1 MSKGST
7 YNPSPHETELVPDL
21 KNAAAFRAIW
31 HRQQPHVYFLAL
43 QLLGDRQ
50 AAQDAATDAFV
61 KLWKSDQ
68 QFPTERAIA
77 GWLRVTTRN
86 GCLDILRQ
94 RQSEQY
100 RIQLLENLQPA
111 MDETWTREDIMAD
124 RLQALYKEIEALSPR
139 GREIFK
145 MRFMKGIKN
154 EMIAEQLGLSHQSV
168 RDHLSKS
175 LKALRLSLK
184 HRQDLLLL
192 LIILWPHPPM
202 D

>member
-1 MSKGST
+1 MTKGST
-7 YNPSPHETELVPDL
+7 YNSLPHGPEPAPDL
-21 KNAAAFRAIW
+21 KNSAVFREIW
-31 HRQQPHVYFLAL
+31 HRQQSHVYFLAL
-43 QLLGDRQ
+43 EMLGDRQ

-61 KLWKSDQ
+61 KLWKSKLE
-68 QFPTERAIA
+68 FSTERAIA
-77 GWLRVTTRN
+77 AWLRVTTRN

-94 RQSEQY
+94 RQSEQS
-100 RIQLLENLQPA
+100 RIQYLENLQPA
-111 MDETWTREDIMAD
+111 IEDNWTREDIMAD

-145 MRFMKGIKN
+145 MRFMKGISN
-154 EMIAEQLGLSHQSV
+154 EMIAEQLGLSNQSV
-168 RDHLSKS
+168 RDHLSRS

-192 LIILWPHPPM
+192 LTSLWFLPPM